1 MSSPPSNLPVIEI
14 AAVFGETKRVFVCER
29 FPVLV
34 GRNSGDALV
43 DLDLTPDVAVSRRH
57 AKISADQEGIGIE
70 DLGSLRGVLY
80 NGRKIRSSSRQR
92 LAIGDTLRIGETTL
106 TVQMIQSDSPA
117 PAGKAAAGRDEV
129 TIGHT
134 LPAVA
139 GSLLTSSAGTS
150 MLRRQALLLDLP
162 AAFAEATSLE
172 SLLQHVLERAV
183 STLAGARRGTILL
196 REREEPFGLRL
207 AAYVSDGPPAVS
219 ETLARRAMDT
229 RSGFLWQR
237 SADTT
242 AGASILELRIESGLY
257 APLVWQQQALGVI
270 CVDNPETAAAFTEDE
285 LRLLLLIAHYAAM
298 AVANQRLQADLRA
311 NARVLERLLT
321 SFSPRLRERLLQQ
334 ARQGRLRPGGE
345 RSDVSI
351 LFSDIRG
358 FTQLA
363 AGMDADEVVE
373 LLNQYFPA
381 LADAVFQHDGALD
394 KFVGDAVLAVFG
406 SPIAD
411 PQHREKAVRAALA
424 MQAAVK
430 TVNQRRSARGEVTCE
445 IGIGV
450 HCGEVIHGFIGANER
465 LDYTVIGDAVNR
477 ASRFCSGAAAGEVLI
492 SEELYQRVF
501 RQVEVARRTIATK
514 HEGDFTAYAVHSWR

>member
-1 MSSPPSNLPVIEI
+1 
-14 AAVFGETKRVFVCER
+14 
-29 FPVLV
+29 
-34 GRNSGDALV
+34 
-43 DLDLTPDVAVSRRH
+43 
-57 AKISADQEGIGIE
+57 
-70 DLGSLRGVLY
+70 
-80 NGRKIRSSSRQR
+80 
-92 LAIGDTLRIGETTL
+92 
-106 TVQMIQSDSPA
+106 
-117 PAGKAAAGRDEV
+117 
-129 TIGHT
+129 
-134 LPAVA
+134 
-139 GSLLTSSAGTS
+139 
-150 MLRRQALLLDLP
+150 
-162 AAFAEATSLE
+162 
-172 SLLQHVLERAV
+172 